1 MPDPQSPVLRQ
12 HFLLLCGSGV
22 QCVGDALGAL
32 VGLVLF
38 HAVFKKL
45 AHGPV
50 LVEEVGAFADGGH
63 IEHIGVGLGPGGCI
77 DRKGGG
83 AAGKKEGKLL
93 SPAGTAPV
101 GQAGDRA
108 EGSDKKQQEMPD
120 KAMER
125 QRPVGIHEARRIRQ
139 GKDGAQDAEILKKG
153 RQDGSSLRLLYQ
165 REDQAEVHG
174 DAAKLEGKVPP
185 VIVKPI

>member
-1 MPDPQSPVLRQ
+1 MRVHLIAAPFLRLKPKLLPDFMSQAASCKDRGQIDKDSGKDPQSFGDLAENGLHRRM
-12 HFLLLCGSGV
+12 
-22 QCVGDALGAL
+22 VGRN
-32 VGLVLF
+32 
-38 HAVFKKL
+38 
-45 AHGPV
+45 
-50 LVEEVGAFADGGH
+50 

-120 KAMER
+120 KAVER

-153 RQDGSSLRLLYQ
+153 RQNGSSLRRLYP
-165 REDQAEVHG
+165 REGQAEVHG